1 MTRQKISKKPTIT
14 GVIFILVVF
23 AIYYLYPG
31 AASPGNG
38 GTPTASLSNPADIT
52 AVPITPGGNTSGV
65 STSSWLTVYFTNPNP
80 PDNTANGID
89 QNVIPLID
97 QAQKTIDVTS
107 FDLNLPSFIN
117 ALVAASKRGVQIR
130 IVYDGKNGNQKLEAS
145 RTSDG
150 KEFDAITALQ
160 NAGVGLV
167 DGGRSSGLMHDKMI
181 IIDRQTLFM
190 GSWNM
195 SYNDTFRNNNNLLK
209 ITNQDLISNYQA
221 KFNELFIDQKFGT
234 HAVVGAQ
241 KSQLNIDGVQVENYF
256 SPPDQVM
263 EKLIAYV
270 KNAKKSVRFIIFT
283 FTDKDL
289 AAALIDRYQAGVD
302 VSGVIEDR
310 GASQGAFVP
319 LFCAKVP
326 VKVDG
331 NKYTMHHK
339 VLVIDE
345 NTVITGSFN
354 FTKSADNENDDNII
368 VIHDPALAQLYL
380 GEFERVNNL
389 AKDSKPDSITCK

>member
-1 MTRQKISKKPTIT
+1 MSSHRKSRKPTLA
-14 GVIFILVVF
+14 GVIFIFVVL
-23 AIYYLYPG
+23 AIYYLYPEISNVDKN
-31 AASPGNG
+31 AAP
-38 GTPTASLSNPADIT
+38 TPALSNSSNIT
-52 AVPITPGGNTSGV
+52 PDPITPGGITTGSR
-65 STSSWLTVYFTNPNP
+65 TSSWLTVYFTNPNP

-89 QNVIPLID
+89 QIVIPLIE

-107 FDLNLPSFIN
+107 FDLNLPSLID
-117 ALVAASKRGVQIR
+117 ALVAANKRGVQIR

-145 RTSDG
+145 RTTDG
-150 KEFDAITALQ
+150 KEFDAISTLQ
-160 NAGVGLV
+160 SAGVGLV
-167 DGGRSSGLMHDKMI
+167 DGGRSSGLMHDKII

-195 SYNDTFRNNNNLLK
+195 AYNDTFRNNNNLLK
-209 ITNQDLISNYQA
+209 ITNPELIANYQA

-234 HAVVGAQ
+234 HAVVGALN
-241 KSQLNIDGVQVENYF
+241 SQLNIDGVQVENYF
-256 SPPDQVM
+256 SPPDLVM

-270 KNAKKSVRFIIFT
+270 KNARKSIHFMIFT

-289 AAALIDRYQAGVD
+289 AAALTERYQAGLD

-310 GASQGAFVP
+310 GASQGALVP

-326 VKVDG
+326 TKVDG

-354 FTKSADNENDDNII
+354 FTKAADNENDDNII
-368 VIHDPALAQLYL
+368 VIHDPDVAKLYL
-380 GEFERVNNL
+380 DEFNRIH
-389 AKDSKPDSITCK
+389 AISKDPKTGSITCK